1 MLLKSVKGLVFGG
14 ERRHKSPATGLI
26 SWFLDRRLTNAYRRD
41 GACRDPA
48 VNGLGLRA
56 ARAGSTG
63 NAPAAAAPSS
73 TPPGGAAQPAPAQR
87 GTAPTAAAPGN
98 AGQFKTEADAKSHCP
113 TGDVVWMN
121 LDSHVYHLSGAKEYG
136 HTKHGAY
143 MCQADADKAGRAAK
157 DEKPKKKS

>member
-1 MLLKSVKGLVFGG
+1 MHIAAMALAAILLSTGSVYAQ
-14 ERRHKSPATGLI
+14 PA
-26 SWFLDRRLTNAYRRD
+26 
-41 GACRDPA
+41 PA
-48 VNGLGLRA
+48 QR
-56 ARAGSTG
+56 G
-63 NAPAAAAPSS
+63 NAPTAAAPSS

-113 TGDVVWMN
+113 TGDVVWIN
-121 LDSHVYHLSGAKEYG
+121 LNSHVYHLSGAKEYG

>member
-1 MLLKSVKGLVFGG
+1 MRIIAIALAAILLSTGSVYAQ
-14 ERRHKSPATGLI
+14 PAPTQ
-26 SWFLDRRLTNAYRRD
+26 R
-41 GACRDPA
+41 
-48 VNGLGLRA
+48 
-56 ARAGSTG
+56 G
-63 NAPAAAAPSS
+63 NAPATAAPIGTS
-73 TPPGGAAQPAPAQR
+73 PGGAAQPAPAPR

-121 LDSHVYHLSGAKEYG
+121 LGSHVYHLSGAKEYG